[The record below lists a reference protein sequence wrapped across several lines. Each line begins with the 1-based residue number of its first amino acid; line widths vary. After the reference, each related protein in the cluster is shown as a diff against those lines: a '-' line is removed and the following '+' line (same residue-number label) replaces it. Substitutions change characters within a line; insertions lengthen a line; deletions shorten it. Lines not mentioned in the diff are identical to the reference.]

1 MGGVIMKQF
10 NVKEYLENP
19 SRQVVTRNG
28 LTVRI
33 ICTDAK
39 DTFPVIGLVKN
50 HDGTECTHIFKKNGN
65 HSGYYRMQSP
75 FDLFFAPI
83 KCEGWVNIYKSTNA
97 VVNKRTGYVIFDTK
111 EEALEVVKSKAQAMY
126 QDQYL
131 DTVKIEWEEE

>member
-1 MGGVIMKQF
+1 MKQF
-10 NVKEYLENP
+10 NLKEYLENP

-39 DTFPVIGLVKN
+39 DTFPVIGLVKGY
-50 HDGTECTHIFKKNGN
+50 DGTECTHIFKKNGS
-65 HSGYYRMQSP
+65 HSDNYSKIKSP
-75 FDLFFAPI
+75 YDLFFAPI

-97 VVNKRTGYVIFDTK
+97 AVNKRTGYVIFETK
-111 EEALEVVKSKAQAMY
+111 KEALEVVKSKAQAMY
-126 QDQYL
+126 QDEYL